1 MGASVTCNH
10 FQNVGTKLEHLKVDG
25 WNWTLNISRDKN
37 GTLPKKK
44 GGKSEDGFF
53 VDVNEYVCGSWSQPN
68 YLEIATV
75 EIHINISE
83 IFTYGIHR
91 PNGICKE
98 IGYGSGG
105 VNPKN

>member
-1 MGASVTCNH
+1 MCV
-10 FQNVGTKLEHLKVDG
+10 
-25 WNWTLNISRDKN
+25 
-37 GTLPKKK
+37 
-44 GGKSEDGFF
+44 
-53 VDVNEYVCGSWSQPN
+53 YGSCSQPN